1 MTTGRLLLAVE
12 ADGAGAHPAAWRHPG
27 LSGAGLDP
35 SFILDPRSIKET
47 VTIAERAGFAF
58 AVFGDGPVAPPA
70 GARIEAGV
78 RAAYLSQLTRR
89 IGLAPTLH
97 ITTTEPFHLATQLAS
112 LDHATHGRAA
122 WVVGAANDGPA
133 RATIGAAPLDDGAR
147 SQEVRDFIDVARAL
161 WDSWE
166 DDAVIKD
173 VATGRFLD
181 NDKVHH
187 IRFEGAS
194 FSVVGPLIT
203 PRPPQGQVVVVAAD
217 SLGVA
222 DRADITLVGGFSALT
237 GHGQRVIAQRAE
249 RAREAGSPL
258 VFAELEVAL
267 DLPNERADRRLARLN
282 SSEPWRLTDRA
293 RFSGSP
299 AALTQFLP
307 ELAAHVDG
315 VLFYLAETAVDL
327 PVLADDVLPTLTA
340 SGLTRGPDP
349 DAATL
354 RDVLGLPRAVSRFAD
369 PARAAGP
376 AGATDSGRNTASA

>member
-1 MTTGRLLLAVE
+1 MTIGRLLLAVE
-12 ADGAGAHPAAWRHPG
+12 ADGAGAHPAAGRHPG
-27 LSGAGLDP
+27 FSGTALDP
-35 SFILDPRSIKET
+35 LLATET
-47 VTIAERAGFAF
+47 VTRAERAGFAF
-58 AVFGDGPVAPPA
+58 AVFGDGPTAPSA

-97 ITTTEPFHLATQLAS
+97 VTTTEPFHLATQLAS

-122 WVVGAANDGPA
+122 WVVGAANDAAA
-133 RATIGAAPLDDGAR
+133 RATIGAAPLDDVAR
-147 SQEVRDFIDVARAL
+147 SREVRDVIDVARAL

-194 FSVVGPLIT
+194 FGVVGPLIT
-203 PRPPQGQVVVVAAD
+203 PRPPQGQVVVIAAD

-222 DRADITLVGGFSALT
+222 DRADITLVGGFSALS
-237 GHGQRVIAQRAE
+237 GHGRRVIAQRAE

-267 DLPNERADRRLARLN
+267 DLPGERADRRLARLN
-282 SSEPWRLTDRA
+282 SSAPWRIADRA
-293 RFSGSP
+293 RFSGSA
-299 AALTQFLP
+299 AALTAFLT

-315 VLFYLAETAVDL
+315 VLCYPAETAVDL
-327 PVLADDVLPTLTA
+327 PVLADEVLPALTA
-340 SGLTRGPDP
+340 SGLARQPDP
-349 DAATL
+349 DGVTL
-354 RDVLGLPRAVSRFAD
+354 RDVLGLPRPSNRFAD

-376 AGATDSGRNTASA
+376 VAATDSGRNTASA